1 MYPPT
6 ELNHSTGRLQHLWTL
21 AQKCQ
26 STCPQLAAYYI
37 TQLRQISYTEGFQLP
52 SEFDNAYCHCC
63 GAALLPGVTTLVDIL
78 SSKQA
83 GFVKR
88 KRQRKSHQTKSASHT
103 AAQPENLAIP
113 TQYHAK
119 PLSLTLKRQ
128 KVQPTGAKVLVPT
141 TKFLER
147 VEQEELR
154 SGNRT
159 FAQVSKALNSCRLTG
174 YRNRQCL
181 VESFARYHCQLCGTN
196 AFIPAKLKPTRQPL
210 PASGPKSL
218 AAMLP
223 ITREAAPSLPIPTP
237 KPSGAGLKM
246 PTQGS
251 RRPPV
256 AAPTRPLPIS
266 TTLKTKK
273 KKKTKQGKQLAKT
286 QPRKDSAADISLRGF
301 LEQQQQSKTSIA
313 KNDSSL
319 RDFLRN
325 L

>member
-6 ELNHSTGRLQHLWTL
+6 EFIHSTGRLQHLWTL
-21 AQKCQ
+21 AQNCQ

-52 SEFDNAYCHCC
+52 SEFDNAYCYCC
-63 GAALLPGVTTLVDIL
+63 GAALLPGVTTVVDVL
-78 SSKQA
+78 SSQQA

-88 KRQRKSHQTKSASHT
+88 KRKPHKVKSARTT
-103 AAQPENLAIP
+103 APQPENLAKLAESS
-113 TQYHAK
+113 TT
-119 PLSLTLKRQ
+119 PLPLALKRP

-147 VEQEELR
+147 VEQEELS

-196 AFIPAKLKPTRQPL
+196 SFIPAKLKPMRQSL

-218 AAMLP
+218 ADMLP
-223 ITREAAPSLPIPTP
+223 ITRDAALPPPIANA
-237 KPSGAGLKM
+237 KSSGPELKM
-246 PTQGS
+246 PTTGPC
-251 RRPPV
+251 RPPS
-256 AAPTRPLPIS
+256 AAPASQLAIATS
-266 TTLKTKK
+266 AKTKRK
-273 KKKTKQGKQLAKT
+273 KKQGKKPLAAQRGKHT
-286 QPRKDSAADISLRGF
+286 AADISLRSF
-301 LEQQQQSKTSIA
+301 LEQQQQRSQTSIV

-319 RDFLRN
+319 RDFLKN